1 MTFLLLF
8 SYLLNCIK
16 IEAHT
21 KRTKP
26 GYWGN
31 VLADFHVQ
39 AAARSIKVTVHV
51 DQVHSV
57 YAKTD
62 HMLPYF
68 CHPDVLATWKQSV
81 PKQEKPQ
88 WANNGYKLND

>member
-26 GYWGN
+26 CYWGN
-31 VLADFHVQ
+31 VLADFHVL

-51 DQVHSV
+51 DKVHSV
-57 YAKTD
+57 SAKTD
-62 HMLPYF
+62 HVLPYF
-68 CHPDVLATWKQSV
+68 CHPDVLATWKHSV
-81 PKQEKPQ
+81 PK
-88 WANNGYKLND
+88 

>member
-26 GYWGN
+26 CYWGN
-31 VLADFHVQ
+31 VLADFHVL

-51 DQVHSV
+51 DKVHSV
-57 YAKTD
+57 SAKTD
-62 HMLPYF
+62 HC
-68 CHPDVLATWKQSV
+68 CHISAILMSLQHGNTLFL
-81 PKQEKPQ
+81 
-88 WANNGYKLND
+88 NRRNHNGQITVTN